1 MKFFGRNTLYD
12 IATAVIITSLMT
24 GFMTM
29 SFFQNVAEKGK
40 VLSAETE
47 HVTEPTRYPTVTRK
61 PTETPRPKRTTLT
74 PKPTELN
81 KKVTVTPKPSLAK
94 SISIT
99 PMQSCKG
106 EASTISKGRKLD
118 TDAALKK
125 FDAAKAKPGKVT
137 VCRVSANAVVL
148 RWSQPVGRDLPVRYK
163 VYVQQGTGKLEYR
176 TSAYATTVQIEL
188 VAGKEYKYQVTAVYK
203 TGAEESS
210 LVESALNLL

>member
-1 MKFFGRNTLYD
+1 
-12 IATAVIITSLMT
+12 
-24 GFMTM
+24 M
-29 SFFQNVAEKGK
+29 SFFQNIADKGK

-47 HVTEPTRYPTVTRK
+47 HTTEPTRYPTVTRK
-61 PTETPRPKRTTLT
+61 PTETPRLKRITLT

-81 KKVTVTPKPSLAK
+81 KKATVTQKP
-94 SISIT
+94 SIT

-125 FDAAKAKPGKVT
+125 FDATKSKPGKIT
-137 VCRVSANAVVL
+137 ICKVSAKAVIL
-148 RWSQPVGRDLPVRYK
+148 SWSQPVGRDLPVRYK

-176 TSAYATTVQIEL
+176 TSAYATTVQIET